1 MCKFAICSGALSVVA
16 FVIALVARTRLR
28 AYLTALICI
37 FSCVGEYGCLVG
49 LKYVVRQNRCRADV
63 RAWGMKIGT
72 GRASA

>member
-1 MCKFAICSGALSVVA
+1 
-16 FVIALVARTRLR
+16 
-28 AYLTALICI
+28 
-37 FSCVGEYGCLVG
+37 LVG